1 MLITKRITGLIRA
14 LVGDRFDRS
23 PIRTVQEITNFVRTR
38 SAYIAQTSLFGYLK
52 TRMGTSFRRH
62 FEDEEF
68 SKIIHASA
76 SKLFVSCLADLT
88 VFTVAIIA
96 RNGNL
101 SRAALTDMAT
111 HCFQEAFQAGM
122 ADVADPPPESEVIDS
137 FKNRIANTDWDA
149 MASGEAAFGGSVG
162 DLLRF
167 APVVDEFKDLD
178 REIVRNSIRFRW
190 RDVREQIR
198 NRTDGLAIA
207 DDWNNRSDS
216 IPPD

>member
-1 MLITKRITGLIRA
+1 MLITKRISGWIRA
-14 LVGDRFDRS
+14 LVGDRFDSS
-23 PIRTVQEITNFVRTR
+23 PIQTVQDIADFIQSR

-62 FEDEEF
+62 FEDEKF
-68 SKIIHASA
+68 SKVIHASA

-96 RNGNL
+96 RDGKL
-101 SRAALTDMAT
+101 SNQASADLAT
-111 HCFQEAFQAGM
+111 HCFKTAFVSGM
-122 ADVADPPPESEVIDS
+122 ADVADPMPESETVDH
-137 FKNRIANTDWDA
+137 FKNRVADTDWDS

-167 APVVDEFKDLD
+167 APVIDEFKDLD
-178 REIVRNSIRFRW
+178 RDIVRNSIRFRW

-198 NRTDGLAIA
+198 NRTDGSAIA
-207 DDWNNRSDS
+207 DDWHRQSNGNPS
-216 IPPD
+216 